1 MFPDLLKEEIGISL
15 TATDGIDFCV
25 PVAIRSAV
33 TTLERLTVHCCTWMV
48 MLTSAS
54 EPSLAADT
62 SISRRVANSGPVMGL
77 PIGENRNT

>member
-1 MFPDLLKEEIGISL
+1 MVPSVFPYMIHFFQFWL
-15 TATDGIDFCV
+15 
-25 PVAIRSAV
+25 
-33 TTLERLTVHCCTWMV
+33 V

-77 PIGENRNT
+77 PIGETETYDSQHCQIHMDLSEGCYHISE